1 MRRSRELLFNEDTLR
16 LELLLTPLNRL
27 DVSIEKSFFA
37 EAIRIAKDDLKRL
50 RITALE
56 PHFYLSTGYGTV
68 AGTTSIALGF
78 YDCNEL
84 LRRLNLQLRG
94 FQYSHDDIVNLVR
107 HELGHAFAYAYKLYT
122 RKDFRNTF
130 NVRGHYFYTY
140 PVTDRYVQRVNP
152 WSRDYVNPS
161 GDHYAQ
167 KHPDE
172 DFAETFTVLMQ
183 PRYRWEREYRNYP
196 GALKKL
202 RFVADLIRELGR
214 QPPLADQ
221 SPYLFEPLSE
231 FKMTVAQFFKLRSTH
246 AFRRRA
252 TGYIDPDLKALFAQP
267 RPILRGN
274 RKRERDYVHADNFI
288 RKHKRAIVTQVSRWT
303 GVSDVVVTDLLD
315 KCSARSHALD
325 LWVRKDQRERKLVE
339 FTSFVSYRCALY
351 AVNETYLNGT
361 GR

>member
-1 MRRSRELLFNEDTLR
+1 MRRSRALLFNDDTLR

-27 DVSIEKSFFA
+27 EVSIETSFFA
-37 EAIRIAKDDLKRL
+37 EAIRLAREDLRRQRL
-50 RITALE
+50 NQLQ
-56 PHFYLSTGYGTV
+56 PHFYLSTGYGTG

-84 LRRLNLQLRG
+84 LRGLNLELRG
-94 FQYSHDDIVNLVR
+94 FLYSHEDIVNLVR

-122 RKDFRNTF
+122 RKDFRRIF
-130 NVRGHYFYTY
+130 NVKGNYFNTY
-140 PVTDRYVQRVNP
+140 PVTDRYVERVNP

-183 PRYRWEREYRNYP
+183 PGYNWRREYRHYP
-196 GALKKL
+196 GALRKL
-202 RFVADLIRELGR
+202 EFVENLIRELR
-214 QPPLADQ
+214 HAPPLIDQ
-221 SPYLFEPLSE
+221 VPYLFEPLE
-231 FKMTVAQFFKLRSTH
+231 EARLTLAQFFKLRSTRQY
-246 AFRRRA
+246 RRKA
-252 TGYIDPDLKALFAQP
+252 TGFIDPDLLDLFW
-267 RPILRGN
+267 RPPPVLRGN

-303 GVSDVVVTDLLD
+303 GVGETVVKDLLD
-315 KCSARSHALD
+315 KCSARSHALG
-325 LWVRKDQRERKLVE
+325 LWVRKDRRESKLVE

-351 AVNETYLNGT
+351 ALNESYLNG
-361 GR
+361 RR